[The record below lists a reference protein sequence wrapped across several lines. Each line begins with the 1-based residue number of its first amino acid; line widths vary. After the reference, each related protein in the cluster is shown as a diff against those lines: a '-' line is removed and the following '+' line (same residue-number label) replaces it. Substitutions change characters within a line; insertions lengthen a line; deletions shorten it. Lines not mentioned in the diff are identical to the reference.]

1 MNQDFVLD
9 LFYSLKGDLNKI
21 NAVID
26 EKMKQNQ
33 TRKITTFEMYIKS
46 RIALDPTVLGMA
58 KMEMTPLE
66 AAYLSR
72 YPALDKLEI
81 LDLRQNHLGDEGLD
95 AIASS
100 PVFQNLRE
108 LDLRG
113 NGISRL
119 GMKILARSTSLPKL
133 EKVDL
138 RANKLGKR
146 WETKLKEGKLLPN
159 LKEVRTL

>member
-1 MNQDFVLD
+1 MNQDYILE
-9 LFYSLKGDLNKI
+9 LFYNLKGDLNKI
-21 NAVID
+21 NAIMD
-26 EKMKQNQ
+26 EKMMQNQ

-46 RIALDPTVLGMA
+46 RITLNPTVLAMA
-58 KMEMTPLE
+58 KMEMTPME

-72 YPALDKLEI
+72 YPALDKLEK

-100 PVFQNLRE
+100 PLFQNLRE
-108 LDLRG
+108 LDLRS
-113 NGISRL
+113 NSITRL
-119 GMKILARSTSLPKL
+119 GMQILAQSTSLPKL

-146 WETKLKEGKLLPN
+146 WETKLKEGDSFPN

>member
-1 MNQDFVLD
+1 VNQDFVLD
-9 LFYSLKGDLNKI
+9 LFYSLNGDLNKI

-26 EKMKQNQ
+26 EKLKKNQ
-33 TRKITTFEMYIKS
+33 TRKITTFELYIKS
-46 RIALDPTVLGMA
+46 RIMLDPTILAMA
-58 KMEMTPLE
+58 KMEITPME

-72 YPALDKLEI
+72 YPALSKLEV

-100 PVFQNLRE
+100 PIFQNLRE
-108 LDLRG
+108 LDLRS
-113 NGISRL
+113 NKITRL
-119 GMKILARSTSLPKL
+119 GMEILARSTALPNL

-146 WETKLKEGKLLPN
+146 WETKLKECASFPH

>member
-9 LFYSLKGDLNKI
+9 LFYSLKGDLGKI

-26 EKMKQNQ
+26 EKLKANQ
-33 TRKITTFEMYIKS
+33 TRKITTFEMYINS
-46 RIALDPTVLGMA
+46 RISLDPTVLSMA
-58 KMEMTPLE
+58 KMEITPME

-72 YPALDKLEI
+72 YPALDRLEV
-81 LDLRQNHLGDEGLD
+81 LDLRQNHLGDEGMD

-100 PVFQNLRE
+100 PLFQNLRE
-108 LDLRG
+108 LDLR
-113 NGISRL
+113 NNKITRV
-119 GMKILARSTSLPKL
+119 GMEILARSTALPKL

-146 WETKLKEGKLLPN
+146 WETKLKEGNSFPN